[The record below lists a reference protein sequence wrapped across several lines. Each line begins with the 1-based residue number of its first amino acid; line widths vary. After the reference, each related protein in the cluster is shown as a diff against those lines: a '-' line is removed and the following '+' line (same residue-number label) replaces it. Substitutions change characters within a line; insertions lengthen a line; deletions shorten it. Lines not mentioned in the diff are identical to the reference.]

1 MYDDYAIKQ
10 KKFMLSAK
18 NRKLN
23 CMVFLEDGLKKYTE
37 TKYAD
42 IFRQQ
47 CLKTIPI
54 FSLKSMNFSST
65 VWTDDY
71 EDRL

>member
-1 MYDDYAIKQ
+1 
-10 KKFMLSAK
+10 
-18 NRKLN
+18 
-23 CMVFLEDGLKKYTE
+23 MVFLEDGLKKYTE

-65 VWTDDY
+65 V
-71 EDRL
+71 